1 MTILVLAAQ
10 DDWPTDRVVKTLTD
24 RGADVF
30 RLDTTE
36 FPLAARMG
44 ARIDADQGWTGTLET
59 DHRHARWE
67 DITAVYYR
75 TPGPFT
81 WPEGMSEP
89 ERRFAAAQARSGLG
103 GLITTLD
110 CRWVSHPA
118 AMSRAEYKPHQL
130 NVARKVGLRI
140 PPTLL
145 TSRAQDV
152 REFADHVGGPL
163 IVKPVASPVLV
174 EGDGMKTVYTKL
186 LAPDDLV
193 DLTGLDTT
201 VHLFQAWVEKAYEV
215 RLNVVGDRLFA
226 AKVIAGSAAAHIDW
240 RADYNSLTYETTSV
254 PRDVASAVL
263 RYMDEM
269 ELAFGALD
277 FIVDEGG
284 TWWMLECNP
293 CGQWDWI
300 EGATGQPISE
310 AIADELQGVR

>member
-1 MTILVLAAQ
+1 MTILVLASQ

-36 FPLAARMG
+36 FPLTARMG
-44 ARIDADQGWTGTLET
+44 ARIDTAHAWSGTLET
-59 DHRHARWE
+59 DHRSTRWE

-110 CRWVSHPA
+110 CWWVSHPA

-130 NVARKVGLRI
+130 ATARAVGLNI

-145 TSRAQDV
+145 TSRAADV

-163 IVKPVASPVLV
+163 ITKPVASPVLV
-174 EGDGMKTVYTKL
+174 EGDGMKTVYTRL
-186 LAPDDLV
+186 LGPDDLA
-193 DLTGLDTT
+193 DLTGIDTT
-201 VHLFQAWVEKAYEV
+201 VHLFQAWVEKDYEV
-215 RLNVVGDRLFA
+215 RLNIVGNHLFA
-226 AKVIAGSAAAHIDW
+226 TKIIAGSAASHIDW
-240 RADYNSLTYETTSV
+240 RSDYTSLTYETTYV
-254 PRDVASAVL
+254 PPDVADKAL

-277 FIVDEGG
+277 FVVDPDGV
-284 TWWMLECNP
+284 WWMLECNP

-300 EGATGQPISE
+300 QGATGQLIAE
-310 AIADELQGVR
+310 AIADELQGPR